1 MKRELDLLR
10 EFAELNEAKV
20 EAWGTLPV
28 ASEKRWRELKAF
40 YDELM
45 TRRVYQRIPASER
58 YGAEEIRRRLPARDR
73 LRVPLDMSLFFCH
86 DDAYAP
92 ARVVNLSRGGIFLG
106 SSVTLSPDTRLT
118 LYMPN
123 LGRGYESLF
132 ETEVDVVW
140 SSRDRRAFE
149 RRGMGVRF
157 RELARDADSQLDDFI
172 VSFLRERLSKTAEIT
187 TRPGFVPEGRA
198 AI

>member
-10 EFAELNEAKV
+10 EFAELNDAKV
-20 EAWGTLPV
+20 EGWGTLPV
-28 ASEKRWRELKAF
+28 AAEKRYRELRAF

-45 TRRVYQRIPASER
+45 TRRAYQRIPASER
-58 YGAEEIRRRLPARDR
+58 YGVDEIRTQLPSRDR
-73 LRVPLDMSLFFCH
+73 LRVPLDMTLFFCH

-106 SSVTLSPDTRLT
+106 SAVTLTADTRLT

-140 SSRDRRAFE
+140 SSRERRLSE

-157 RELARDADSQLDDFI
+157 RELRSDADAQLDDFI
-172 VSFLRERLSKTAEIT
+172 VAFLRERLSRTAQINS
-187 TRPGFVPEGRA
+187 RPGCVPEGRA